1 MRIITFLITALVIH
15 GCTDENNSEQETPV
29 AIEKIDSSRI
39 NASSNSPETPSTPA
53 TRDLTGCYMRVMAR
67 DTFVA
72 KLQQQG
78 NEITG
83 KLSFDNYQKD
93 GSTGQVRGRLE
104 NGLIK
109 LVYSFQSEGTNSV
122 MDVYFKPVNNELVRG
137 IGEMETRGDTAYFKN
152 PDAVSFPEKDK
163 ITRVPCEQVPR
174 KYQ

>member
-1 MRIITFLITALVIH
+1 MKIIPFLFLALVLL
-15 GCTDENNSEQETPV
+15 GCNDGNKPEE
-29 AIEKIDSSRI
+29 EKKVSRD
-39 NASSNSPETPSTPA
+39 ASDTTRSNSPDIPETSSTPSDQ
-53 TRDLTGCYMRVMAR
+53 DLTGCYMRVMSR

-72 KLQQQG
+72 KLQQG

-93 GSTGQVRGRLE
+93 GSSGQVSGRLE

-122 MDVYFKPVNNELVRG
+122 MDVYFKPLGNELIRG

-152 PDAVSFPEKDK
+152 PALVSFPEKDK
-163 ITRVPCEQVPR
+163 IFRMPCDQVPD

>member
-1 MRIITFLITALVIH
+1 MRIIAFLLPAIIIL
-15 GCTDENNSEQETPV
+15 GCNDVNKSEKEKQISIGKKDTTPDNV
-29 AIEKIDSSRI
+29 P
-39 NASSNSPETPSTPA
+39 SNPPETPSSPA
-53 TRDLTGCYMRVMAR
+53 IRDLTGCYMRVMAR

-72 KLQQQG
+72 KLQLQG

-93 GSTGQVRGRLE
+93 GSTGQVRGRME

-109 LVYSFQSEGTNSV
+109 LVYSFQSEGSNSV
-122 MDVYFKPVNNELVRG
+122 MDVYFKPVNNELIRG

-152 PDAVSFPEKDK
+152 PDEVSFPEKDK
-163 ITRVPCEQVPR
+163 ITRVPCEQVPG